1 MISSQPVSDHA
12 DESERDPQAAALP
25 VATPVVTPAYPV
37 KTTDV
42 GAYPAKP
49 TDPYAAL
56 RDEMARSI
64 DDLTII
70 HRVLKDGDLDA
81 TLRGLSPQMYAE
93 LISHV
98 ASEFDRLE
106 ATIFPF
112 FAH

>member
-1 MISSQPVSDHA
+1 M
-12 DESERDPQAAALP
+12 
-25 VATPVVTPAYPV
+25 

-42 GAYPAKP
+42 GAYPVKP

-81 TLRGLSPQMYAE
+81 TLRGLSPQ
-93 LISHV
+93 V
-98 ASEFDRLE
+98 
-106 ATIFPF
+106 
-112 FAH
+112 